1 MVAVF
6 TVVRNNK
13 AKLCEAGNLVDELIL
28 VNERPYEVLTVK
40 LYHAGKFETEFETPL
55 THPCRT

>member
-13 AKLCEAGNLVDELIL
+13 AERSEAGNSVDELIL
-28 VNERPYEVLTVK
+28 VNERSYEVLTVK
-40 LYHAGKFETEFETPL
+40 LYPTGKFETEFETPL
-55 THPCRT
+55 THPG